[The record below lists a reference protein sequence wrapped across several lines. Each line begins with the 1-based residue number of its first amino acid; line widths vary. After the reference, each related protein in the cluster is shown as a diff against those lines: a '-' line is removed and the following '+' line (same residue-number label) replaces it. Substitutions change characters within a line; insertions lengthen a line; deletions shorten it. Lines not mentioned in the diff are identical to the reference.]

1 MCDTPEPIDESWT
14 YGAGDGAGAEQ
25 IAGSEVAAGHG
36 VVHQL
41 LLHRPVHV
49 LEVGAADDL
58 RSRRLGRLEGHLE
71 LDVVAVAKC
80 WLSELLAT
88 REEEEDDDN
97 LPGLGVLVL
106 EVGKRLGLIL
116 LGALHAEGLK
126 SFQGNHP
133 RRDGADEILE

>member
-1 MCDTPEPIDESWT
+1 MVVRSCATHQRQEMSWT

-58 RSRRLGRLEGHLE
+58 RSRCLGRLEGHLE
-71 LDVVAVAKC
+71 LDVIAVAK
-80 WLSELLAT
+80 WGAEK
-88 REEEEDDDN
+88 
-97 LPGLGVLVL
+97 
-106 EVGKRLGLIL
+106 VG
-116 LGALHAEGLK
+116 
-126 SFQGNHP
+126 
-133 RRDGADEILE
+133 